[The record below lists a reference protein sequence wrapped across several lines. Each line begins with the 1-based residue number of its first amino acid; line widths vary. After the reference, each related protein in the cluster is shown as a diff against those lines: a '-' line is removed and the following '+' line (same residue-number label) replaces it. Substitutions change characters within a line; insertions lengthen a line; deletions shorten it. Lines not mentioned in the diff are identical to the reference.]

1 MADQSFG
8 ELLVAAMDSRGIT
21 RSGLA
26 SRTGLHATAI
36 AHFVSGRRKPSVD
49 NLRKIADGVGC
60 SVDELLGR
68 KRTDDEAIRVIGA
81 FRYLCAGDR
90 KCILRVAETMAMNQT
105 HERP

>member
-8 ELLVAAMDSRGIT
+8 ELLVAAMDARSVT
-21 RSGLA
+21 RSVLV

-81 FRYLCAGDR
+81 FRYLTPTQR
-90 KCILRVAETMAMNQT
+90 KCILQLIESVAAREIHDRT
-105 HERP
+105 